1 MNWIDFIVVLA
12 VAIAVVLLI
21 FFRYI
26 FPKIKFHSGNK
37 IVQAYRKKYGKKK

>member
-12 VAIAVVLLI
+12 VVLAVGCLV

-26 FPKIKFHSGNK
+26 FPRIKFHSGNK
-37 IVQAYRKKYGKKK
+37 IVQAYRKKYNKK